1 MGQEQD
7 YEMETQNDIL
17 TKAKAD
23 YPKRA
28 QSTPYNISVKYQ
40 QLMFQLSKIIN
51 FSRFVTILTPSSYL
65 TFSSGISPKI
75 SSFRTD

>member
-28 QSTPYNISVKYQ
+28 PINTLQYLCQISTVNVS
-40 QLMFQLSKIIN
+40 
-51 FSRFVTILTPSSYL
+51 
-65 TFSSGISPKI
+65 TF
-75 SSFRTD
+75 

>member
-51 FSRFVTILTPSSYL
+51 FSRFVTILTPSPYL

>member
-1 MGQEQD
+1 MSCLIAVMGQEQD

-28 QSTPYNISVKYQ
+28 ESTPYNISVKYQ
-40 QLMFQLSKIIN
+40 QLMFQLSKN
-51 FSRFVTILTPSSYL
+51 NKFL
-65 TFSSGISPKI
+65 TFCSQFLPPVLI
-75 SSFRTD
+75 

>member
-7 YEMETQNDIL
+7 YEMETQNDSL
-17 TKAKAD
+17 TKAEAD

-40 QLMFQLSKIIN
+40 QLMFQLSKN
-51 FSRFVTILTPSSYL
+51 NNSPVSY
-65 TFSSGISPKI
+65 FDQIE
-75 SSFRTD
+75 